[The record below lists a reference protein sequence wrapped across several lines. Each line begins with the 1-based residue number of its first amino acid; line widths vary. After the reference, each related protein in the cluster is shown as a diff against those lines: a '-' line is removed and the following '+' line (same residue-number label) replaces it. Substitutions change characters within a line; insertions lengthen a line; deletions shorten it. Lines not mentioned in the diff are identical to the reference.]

1 MKFMTNLVIIS
12 ISVVI
17 ISVVLIRSSH
27 ARQAQNPSACGDV
40 QQALVDRDRIKVGI
54 ARREVEKYFVQDGG
68 GQFPSTTRYVYTR
81 CRYLH
86 VDIDFEAKGSAG
98 QLFSGNDVVTK
109 VSKLYVDYSTK
120 D

>member
-1 MKFMTNLVIIS
+1 MKLVASLVTIS
-12 ISVVI
+12 ISVAI
-17 ISVVLIRSSH
+17 ISAVLIRSS
-27 ARQAQNPSACGDV
+27 QAQNPSACGDV

-98 QLFSGNDVVTK
+98 QLFSGDDVVTK